1 MIWYLHASTAEVAL
15 KYRAEIDGLRAVA
28 VVPVV
33 LFHANPGL
41 LPGGF
46 LGVDIFFVI
55 SGFLITALLI
65 EDLQDGQYSLARF
78 YERRARRILPALL
91 AMVGVT
97 LLLAWALMV
106 PHNFGPTAHSA
117 AAAAAFVSN
126 VFFWQTTDYFD
137 IEALGQ
143 PLLHTWSLAVEEQFY
158 ILFPV
163 LLALF
168 WRRVRLRWVV
178 AGLIVLTLASLALA
192 AWGAVVHPKI
202 NYYFTFS
209 RMWELFLGCL
219 GAFLA
224 RFGTMRANGVLA
236 AVGVVAVLG
245 SMAMFRPATLH
256 PGLLTLIPT
265 VGALLVL
272 VWGDHTGGVG
282 RVLGWGPL
290 VAIGKISYS
299 LYLWHYPVFSFA
311 AAQGPVSASAG
322 NILAQ
327 VVLVVALS
335 VLSWRFV
342 ERPFR
347 HRRGGRG
354 PARALWIAA
363 GAVGVTIA
371 LGQGLAAYPDLAL
384 RYQMQS
390 QEGRAMLEFPQTYRA
405 IKKSLQNPSLCFF
418 RDAASL
424 RGAASC
430 IPPAR
435 PNLVI
440 WGDSHAEALA
450 EGFAA
455 IFPATGFLGGPG
467 CSPLIDAG
475 STLTADCANQNRH
488 IVAALQGNPP
498 DILVLH
504 AYWRNASDAINLVP
518 QTIAALRRDLP
529 KTRIVVLGGVPNW
542 FPTLPEQIL
551 AAGVLGRFD
560 AEVTAQLDGVSEA
573 DGMLARVLGDQIAAG
588 DVILLHLTDLVCR
601 GQACRAYAGTTPF
614 AYDYGHM
621 THEGATLLTRR
632 LVARYSEV
640 WQGVVP

>member
-1 MIWYLHASTAEVAL
+1 M

-33 LFHANPGL
+33 LFHASPGL
-41 LPGGF
+41 LPGGY

-55 SGFLITALLI
+55 SGFLITGLLI
-65 EDLQDGQYSLARF
+65 EDIQAGQYSLARF

-91 AMVGVT
+91 VMVGVT
-97 LLLAWALMV
+97 LLFAWALME
-106 PHNFGPTAHSA
+106 PHNFGTTARSA

-163 LLALF
+163 LLAF
-168 WRRVRLRWVV
+168 VWQRVRLRWVV
-178 AGLIVLTLASLALA
+178 AGLIILTLASLALA
-192 AWGAVVHPKI
+192 AWGAVVHPKV

-209 RMWELFLGCL
+209 RMWEVFLGCL
-219 GAFLA
+219 GAFLVHY
-224 RFGTMRANGVLA
+224 RTLRPNGVLA
-236 AVGVVAVLG
+236 ALGVVAILG
-245 SMAMFRPATLH
+245 SMVMFQPATLH

-272 VWGDHTGGVG
+272 VWGDRAGVVG
-282 RVLGWGPL
+282 RALGWAPL
-290 VAIGKISYS
+290 VAVGKISYS

-311 AAQGPVSASAG
+311 AAQGPVSTSAG
-322 NILAQ
+322 NMVGQIG
-327 VVLVVALS
+327 LVFALS

-347 HRRGGRG
+347 RRIEGRG
-354 PARALWIAA
+354 PGRALWVAG

-371 LGQGLAAYPDLAL
+371 LGLGLAAYPNLAL
-384 RYQMQS
+384 RYLTQS
-390 QEGRAMLEFPQTYRA
+390 PEGRVMLNFPQTYRA
-405 IKKSLQNPSLCFF
+405 SKRSLQNPSLCFF
-418 RDAASL
+418 RDAISL
-424 RGAASC
+424 TEAARC
-430 IPPAR
+430 IPSAR

-455 IFPATGFLGGPG
+455 IFPATGLLGGPA
-467 CSPLIDAG
+467 CSPLIG
-475 STLTADCANQNRH
+475 GGGMLSEECADQNRH

-504 AYWRNASDAINLVP
+504 AYWRNKPDEMGLLP

-551 AAGVLGRFD
+551 AAEALGRFD

-573 DGMLARVLGDQIAAG
+573 DDTLARVLRDQIAAG
-588 DVILLHLTDLVCR
+588 DVSFLRLTDLVCR

-621 THEGATLLTRR
+621 THEGATLLAQR
-632 LVARYSEV
+632 LVARYPAV
-640 WQGVVP
+640 WRGVLP